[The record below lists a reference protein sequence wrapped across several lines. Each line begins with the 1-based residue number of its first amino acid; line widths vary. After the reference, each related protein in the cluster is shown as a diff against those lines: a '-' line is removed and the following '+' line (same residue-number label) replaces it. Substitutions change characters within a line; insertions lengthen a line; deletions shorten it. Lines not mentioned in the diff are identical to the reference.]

1 MDKFLE
7 IFRDRAWLVIALAAL
22 VFLALSG
29 GDPLKL
35 QAMWADTVFIPLALG
50 GLALRRIAY
59 RLSVHTRTHELHGE
73 DRWARENVLI
83 ICDSLVILGA
93 MIGSVVA

>member
-1 MDKFLE
+1 MNKF
-7 IFRDRAWLVIALAAL
+7 IDVFRDRAWLVIALAAL
-22 VFLALSG
+22 VFLILSG

-50 GLALRRIAY
+50 GFALFRVGY
-59 RLSVHTRTHELHGE
+59 RLLVHTRTHELHGE

-83 ICDSLVILGA
+83 ICLTLIIAAA
-93 MIGSVVA
+93 MLGSVVA